1 MRKIVLTK
9 KKAETLGAILEKYKQ
24 IEVINDYI
32 KAYKKLKNKGK
43 LKLYLLD
50 SSDSSCGSVII
61 NLKKY
66 PKTYDVI
73 IKEMKNDIEELEN
86 EIAKLSKKGE

>member
-9 KKAETLGAILEKYKQ
+9 KKAEILGTILEKYKQ
-24 IEVINDYI
+24 IGIINDYI

-50 SSDSSCGSVII
+50 SSDSSYGSVTIQ
-61 NLKKY
+61 LKKY

-73 IKEMKNDIEELEN
+73 IQEMENDIEELEN
-86 EIAKLSKKGE
+86 DIAKLSKGGV